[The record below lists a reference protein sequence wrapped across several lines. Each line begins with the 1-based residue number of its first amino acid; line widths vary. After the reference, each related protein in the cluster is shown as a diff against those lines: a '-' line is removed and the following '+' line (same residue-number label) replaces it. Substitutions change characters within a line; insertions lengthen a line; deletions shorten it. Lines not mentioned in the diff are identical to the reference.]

1 MGGISVDP
9 KLMGFD
15 DAKMFPVLSGMTAAF
30 GEGNKNNVKA
40 ATALY
45 LEKFH
50 GCS

>member
-1 MGGISVDP
+1 MDGISGDP

-15 DAKMFPVLSGMTAAF
+15 DPTMFPVLSVMTAAF
-30 GEGNKNNVKA
+30 EEGNKNNVKA